1 METRIY
7 WRDISLRIQSRYKS
21 TIVGDKFIFD
31 RISSKFQL
39 KLKDRAAAANILA
52 EALKDVIK
60 KEQERKDS
68 IVLGIPRGGVIVG
81 DIIARKLSSSLFD
94 IIIPKKLCAP
104 HSEELAIG
112 AVMEDGTTYLNDILV
127 KELEVSQ
134 EYIEK
139 EKVDQILEIKR
150 RSLLYRR
157 KDYTARE
164 VYNIINGKTVILA
177 DDGAATG
184 ATVIAAARW
193 IKKTNNPRSRLI
205 IAVPVAPKETL
216 NLLQK
221 EADSIEVITSP
232 STSNFKSVEQ
242 YYQSFE
248 PVTDQQV
255 IQIMM
260 RKSDYSWLI

>member
-1 METRIY
+1 M
-7 WRDISLRIQSRYKS
+7 
-21 TIVGDKFIFD
+21 
-31 RISSKFQL
+31 
-39 KLKDRAAAANILA
+39 
-52 EALKDVIK
+52 
-60 KEQERKDS
+60 
-68 IVLGIPRGGVIVG
+68 
-81 DIIARKLSSSLFD
+81 SSSLFD

-193 IKKTNNPRSRLI
+193 IKKTNNLRSRLI

-216 NLLQK
+216 NLLKK

-260 RKSDYSWLI
+260 RKSDYS

>member
-1 METRIY
+1 VIN
-7 WRDISLRIQSRYKS
+7 
-21 TIVGDKFIFD
+21 FIFEK
-31 RISSKFQL
+31 ISSKFQL

-164 VYNIINGKTVILA
+164 VYNIINGKTVILV

-193 IKKTNNPRSRLI
+193 IKKTNNSRSRLI
-205 IAVPVAPKETL
+205 IAVPVSPIETL
-216 NLLQK
+216 NLLKK

-260 RKSDYSWLI
+260 RKSEYS

>member
-1 METRIY
+1 M
-7 WRDISLRIQSRYKS
+7 
-21 TIVGDKFIFD
+21 
-31 RISSKFQL
+31 
-39 KLKDRAAAANILA
+39 ILSY
-52 EALKDVIK
+52 
-60 KEQERKDS
+60 Q
-68 IVLGIPRGGVIVG
+68 
-81 DIIARKLSSSLFD
+81 
-94 IIIPKKLCAP
+94 KKLCAP

-139 EKVDQILEIKR
+139 EKVDQILEIK
-150 RSLLYRR
+150 YRG

-164 VYNIINGKTVILA
+164 VYNIINGKTVILV

-193 IKKTNNPRSRLI
+193 IKKTNNPRGRLI

-216 NLLQK
+216 NLLKK

-260 RKSDYSWLI
+260 RKNEYS

>member
-1 METRIY
+1 VIY
-7 WRDISLRIQSRYKS
+7 
-21 TIVGDKFIFD
+21 TIIFD
-31 RISSKFQL
+31 KISSKFQL
-39 KLKDRAAAANILA
+39 RLKDRANAGSILG

-81 DIIARKLSSSLFD
+81 DIISRKLACEFN
-94 IIIPKKLCAP
+94 IIIPRKLRAP

-112 AVMEDGTTYLNDILV
+112 AVMEDGTTYFNDMLV

-139 EKVDQILEIKR
+139 EKTYQIQEIKR
-150 RSLLYRR
+150 RSSLYHRR
-157 KDYTARE
+157 NDDDDFAPRDDH
-164 VYNIINGKTVILA
+164 NIPNGKTAIILA

-193 IKKTNNPRSRLI
+193 TKKKTDNPKNHLI
-205 IAVPVAPKETL
+205 IAVPVVPKQTKE
-216 NLLQK
+216 LLRR
-221 EADSIEVITSP
+221 EADHVEVIISP
-232 STSNFKSVEQ
+232 STSNFKSVGQ

-248 PVTDQQV
+248 PITDEQV
-255 IQIMM
+255 IEIMK
-260 RKSDYSWLI
+260 RNRG